1 MVVENDEEILKL
13 RSQEYSVFLTDKMN
27 STSGS
32 GILYYSG
39 VGDIFYIFTCAH
51 IIDGIEDIIKISV
64 IEPIDRNKEELFL
77 RYQNRM

>member
-1 MVVENDEEILKL
+1 MVVENDEEILKS

-39 VGDIFYIFTCAH
+39 VGEYCLD
-51 IIDGIEDIIKISV
+51 
-64 IEPIDRNKEELFL
+64 FL
-77 RYQNRM
+77 LVPTS